1 MKVAHAAWLL
11 GVFLF
16 ILPKWIE
23 LDQRATEQL
32 VFSSKNVNSS
42 VAVSAE
48 LCVKFVV
55 RVVYVKFFVINLGLV
70 QYWCWDI

>member
-1 MKVAHAAWLL
+1 MKVARAAWLL

-55 RVVYVKFFVINLGLV
+55 RVVYVKFVVINLGLV